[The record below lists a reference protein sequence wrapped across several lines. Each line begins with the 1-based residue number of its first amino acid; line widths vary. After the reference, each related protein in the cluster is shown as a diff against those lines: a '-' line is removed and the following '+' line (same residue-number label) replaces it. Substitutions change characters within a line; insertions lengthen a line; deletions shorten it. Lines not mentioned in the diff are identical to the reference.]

1 MAMVIDGN
9 TVSLQ
14 AVIYEDEVLNLRKEL
29 MTLAPEELVFDL
41 SECNDV
47 HLSVIQQMLAYKKL
61 YSCTFKFSSK
71 VEVYQKV
78 IEGFDSNACPL

>member
-1 MAMVIDGN
+1 MAMIIDGN
-9 TVSLQ
+9 TVSFQ

-29 MTLAPEELVFDL
+29 MDLAPKELIFDL

-61 YSCTFKFSSK
+61 YSCTFKFASK

-78 IEGFDSNACPL
+78 IEGFDSNSCPV